1 MTITP
6 RALPVD
12 MNMFRATLEAPHAHR
27 SRRRSPGERPDP
39 GPLGFAYFAARVG
52 GCHVGTG
59 ASLQASNEESRVP
72 ICKSF
77 FFFFVLV
84 NKSDE
89 NS

>member
-27 SRRRSPGERPDP
+27 SRRRSPG
-39 GPLGFAYFAARVG
+39 PLGFAYFAALVG

-77 FFFFVLV
+77 LFLFLVLV